1 MIHLKSEKEIATMQE
16 GGKKLKRVLTE
27 TLIQVKPGISAAK
40 IDKFADDLIRKEG
53 GEPSFKRVKGYRWAS
68 CICINDCV
76 VHGIPHKEIILKED
90 NVVTVDL
97 GMYYQG
103 FHTDM
108 SWTVRVED
116 PIRQLADKDPNDKI
130 NKFLKTGERAL
141 KNGIAQV
148 KLGNRIGHIS
158 QAIQNTIEPEG
169 YGVIEELVGHGVGRK
184 LHEDP
189 EVPGLLMRPLSKT
202 PKLKI
207 GMTLAIEAI
216 YVMGK
221 PDVYIDEADGW
232 TIRTKDGTIASCF
245 EKTIALTRG
254 GLLVLT

>member
-1 MIHLKSEKEIATMQE
+1 MIHLKSEKEIATMHE
-16 GGKKLKRVLTE
+16 GGKKLKRVLEE
-27 TLIQVKPGISAAK
+27 TLIHVKPGVSAAE
-40 IDKFADDLIRKEG
+40 IDTFADNLIRKEG
-53 GEPSFKRVKGYRWAS
+53 GEASFKRVKGYSWAT
-68 CICINDCV
+68 CICVNDCV
-76 VHGIPHKEIILKED
+76 VHGIPHKKLILKEND
-90 NVVTVDL
+90 MVTVDV
-97 GMYYQG
+97 GMYYRG

-108 SWTVRVED
+108 SWTVRVKNSNQESG
-116 PIRQLADKDPNDKI
+116 IRKKKKI
-130 NKFLKTGERAL
+130 DHFLKTGEEAL
-141 KNGIAQV
+141 ENGIAHV

-158 QAIQNTIEPEG
+158 KAIQNTIEPEG
-169 YGVIEELVGHGVGRK
+169 YSVVEELVGHGVGRT

-189 EVPGLLMRPLSKT
+189 EVPGLVLKPLSKT
-202 PKLKI
+202 PELKI